1 MEKVFSHQETL
12 GNGVSQVGI
21 VWRPVVQH
29 RLIYGI
35 GGFVGE
41 DAGWETGDQLLDA
54 VNAAALHDVVVNQH
68 VLAEKL
74 HFPGTVSGDE
84 WWYNVNMFNAPQ
96 N

>member
-1 MEKVFSHQETL
+1 MEMVFSHQETL

-41 DAGWETGDQLLDA
+41 DAG
-54 VNAAALHDVVVNQH
+54 
-68 VLAEKL
+68 
-74 HFPGTVSGDE
+74 
-84 WWYNVNMFNAPQ
+84 
-96 N
+96 